1 MELAGLYLLFPW
13 LQMAT
18 KPGWELFSLQ
28 GLVPELSRGWRAAE
42 QDGAGGNLPHQ
53 TAGAVGQKLHG
64 TGGEMLSKSKTR
76 GQGHKHVVTST
87 KYVMGT
93 PLQGI

>member
-1 MELAGLYLLFPW
+1 
-13 LQMAT
+13 MAT

-64 TGGEMLSKSKTR
+64 TAEMGKRCFLSPKPGDRDTN
-76 GQGHKHVVTST
+76 
-87 KYVMGT
+87 M
-93 PLQGI
+93 